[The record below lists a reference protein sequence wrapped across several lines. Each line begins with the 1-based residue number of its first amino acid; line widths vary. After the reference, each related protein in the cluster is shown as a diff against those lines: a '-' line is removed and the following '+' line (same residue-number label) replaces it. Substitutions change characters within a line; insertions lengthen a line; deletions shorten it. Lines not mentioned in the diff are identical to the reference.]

1 MAAMSDLPAPLEV
14 HRTPILVLDLGGTI
28 AFALNGAM
36 AGIRRSLDVFGV
48 LVLGAA
54 IVALRRGWHL
64 PRPPE

>member
-1 MAAMSDLPAPLEV
+1 MAAMSDLPATLEV
-14 HRTPILVLDLGGTI
+14 QRNPILVLDPGGTI

-36 AGIRRSLDVFGV
+36 AGIRRRLDVFGV

-54 IVALRRGWHL
+54 IVALRRGWRL